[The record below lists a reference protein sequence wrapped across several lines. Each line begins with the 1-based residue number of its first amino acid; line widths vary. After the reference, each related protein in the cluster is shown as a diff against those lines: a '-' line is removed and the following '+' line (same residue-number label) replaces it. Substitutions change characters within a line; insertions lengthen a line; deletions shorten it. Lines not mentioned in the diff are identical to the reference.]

1 MDDQPPMLVQATSI
15 YDQVKGEFFSQYT
28 RTRVAYEDCL
38 KRRGEE
44 RDERREHLFKAM
56 VIAMALDLLPKIEYV
71 KKPAK
76 YKDLLELLGS
86 GFDSKKFDFAEA
98 ERLFRLER
106 LLLEENGVTKYE
118 FEKISPA
125 SYTLRRAAVK

>member
-1 MDDQPPMLVQATSI
+1 MLVQATSI
-15 YDQVKGEFFSQYT
+15 YDQVKGEFFAQYT

-44 RDERREHLFKAM
+44 RDERRDHLFKAM
-56 VIAMALDLLPKIEYV
+56 VIATALDLLPKIEYV
-71 KKPAK
+71 KKPSK
-76 YKDLLELLGS
+76 YRDLAALLGEEI
-86 GFDSKKFDFAEA
+86 DSKKFDFAEA

-106 LLLEENGVTKYE
+106 ELLEENGVTKYE
-118 FEKISPA
+118 YEKISPE